1 LRRRCDDGGASG
13 DGGAND
19 DSGAGQKT
27 TIERGNKMV
36 PRVRGTWE
44 RLYRLHISTGSCVK
58 LVLML
63 NH

>member
-1 LRRRCDDGGASG
+1 
-13 DGGAND
+13 
-19 DSGAGQKT
+19 
-27 TIERGNKMV
+27 MV

-63 NH
+63 NINICSSQEPILTLYALLQILN